1 MIDSYSN
8 IRDRALSIKSQKEL
22 STKNLLNAQHL
33 LDSKLEELKQVKENR
48 LIQESSIK
56 VLNNLIELMSKEHI
70 KSIVDIATY
79 ALQTIFT
86 DKDYQLELEIRELR
100 NKNTCELY
108 LIDSTDKDN
117 VVKAS
122 IKDIGGGVQTVIS
135 FILRIFYIMYYNL
148 NRILFLDE
156 ALSAVSIEYIPS
168 LMTFIKSLS
177 EQRGF
182 TFLAVCHDLRFFEY
196 ADKIYLMK
204 DGVLE
209 DVTNK
214 DVSEIDR
221 SI

>member
-1 MIDSYSN
+1 MIESYN
-8 IRDRALSIKSQKEL
+8 TLRDRALSIKSKKEL
-22 STKNLLNAQHL
+22 STKNLLNAQNL
-33 LDSKLEELKQVKENR
+33 LNSKLEELKQVKENR

-56 VLNNLIELMSKEHI
+56 VLNNIIELMSKENI
-70 KSIVDIATY
+70 KQIVDIATY

-86 DKDYQLELEIRELR
+86 DKDYALELEIRELR
-100 NKNTCELY
+100 SKNSCELY

-117 VVKAS
+117 IIKAH
-122 IKDIGGGVQTVIS
+122 INDTGGGIKVVIS
-135 FILRIFYIMYYNL
+135 FVLQIFYIMYYNL

-182 TFLAVCHDLRFFEY
+182 TFLAVCHDNRFFEY
-196 ADKIYLMK
+196 ADKIYLMR
-204 DGVLE
+204 DGVLT
-209 DVTNK
+209 DITNK
-214 DVSEIDR
+214 DISEIDR

>member
-156 ALSAVSIEYIPS
+156 ALSAVSQEYIEP
-168 LMTFIKSLS
+168 LMKFIKTLS

-182 TFLAVCHDLRFFEY
+182 IFLAVSHDNRFFEY
-196 ADKIYLMK
+196 ADHTYLMQ
-204 DGVLE
+204 DGVLT
-209 DVTNK
+209 DITGM
-214 DVSEIDR
+214 DISEVR
-221 SI
+221 